1 MKTIKKKRWTKEE
14 IDYIMAAKGDY
25 VGDTQLA
32 YDLGRSLES
41 IRMKRMNVLK
51 QTNCTY
57 QKTDSPKIRKGRE
70 SYTRWSLD
78 ELDLIMES
86 GKSDEELA
94 KKLGRSSNSIRVK
107 RYQLEK
113 EKEKKDGISLVSV

>member
-1 MKTIKKKRWTKEE
+1 MKTIKKRRWTQEE
-14 IDYIMAAKGDY
+14 IDYIMTAKGDY

-70 SYTRWSLD
+70 YYTRWSLD
-78 ELDLIMES
+78 EMDLIMES
-86 GKSDEELA
+86 NLSDEELA
-94 KKLGRSSNSIRVK
+94 KKMGRSSNSIRVK

-113 EKEKKDGISLVSV
+113 EKEERNGSSLLSV

>member
-1 MKTIKKKRWTKEE
+1 MKTNKKKRWTQEE

-32 YDLGRSLES
+32 YDLGRTLEA
-41 IRMKRMNVLK
+41 IRMKRMNILK
-51 QTNCTY
+51 QNKNTY
-57 QKTDSPKIRKGRE
+57 QKSEVPKIRKGRE
-70 SYTRWSLD
+70 YYTRWSLD
-78 ELDLIMES
+78 ELDLIIES

-94 KKLGRSSNSIRVK
+94 KVLGRSANSIRVK

-113 EKEKKDGISLVSV
+113 EKEKGNGPSFVSV

>member
-1 MKTIKKKRWTKEE
+1 MKTIKKRRWTQEE
-14 IDYIMAAKGDY
+14 IDYIMTAKGDY

-70 SYTRWSLD
+70 YYARWSLD
-78 ELDLIMES
+78 EMDLIMES
-86 GKSDEELA
+86 NLSDEELA
-94 KKLGRSSNSIRVK
+94 KKMGRSSNSIRVK

-113 EKEKKDGISLVSV
+113 EKEERNGSSLLSV